1 MIIIQF
7 IRGFLMASADSV
19 PGVSG
24 GTIAFILGFYDKFIG
39 SINDLISGSKEER
52 IEAITFLAKI
62 GVGWVVG
69 LVLSI
74 LFIASI
80 FEEHIYQI
88 SSVFLGLII
97 LSIPFIIL
105 EEQDTLLQ
113 AKKHEGIFVLLGILV
128 VFLITFFN
136 PLSSSG
142 TTGNE
147 LTFILLITT
156 FIAGMVAISAMVLP
170 GISGSTILLI
180 MGLYGTIITSIK
192 ELLGFDFSYL
202 PIVVVFGLGVLVG
215 ALITVK
221 GVKYTLTNHRSKT
234 IYTIIG
240 LMLGSIYAV
249 IMGPRSL
256 EIPKDPMSFSSFNV
270 LYFLLGGLIIVGLHY
285 LSAYLKRKGE

>member
-24 GTIAFILGFYDKFIG
+24 GTVAFILGFYDKFIG
-39 SINDLISGSKEER
+39 SINDLISGSKEQR
-52 IEAITFLAKI
+52 IEAISFLFKI

-97 LSIPFIIL
+97 LSIPFIISQ
-105 EEQDTLLQ
+105 EKVTLTNS
-113 AKKHEGIFVLLGILV
+113 KKYEVIFVVSGILV
-128 VFLITFFN
+128 VFLITYFN
-136 PLSSSG
+136 PLTSSG
-142 TTGNE
+142 ASGNE
-147 LTFILLITT
+147 LSFVLLITV

-170 GISGSTILLI
+170 GISGSTVLLI
-180 MGLYGTIITSIK
+180 MGLYGTIIQSIK
-192 ELLGFDFSYL
+192 ELLGFDFSYFT
-202 PIVVVFGLGVLVG
+202 IVFVFGLGVIVG
-215 ALITVK
+215 VLLTVK
-221 GVKYTLTNHRSKT
+221 GVKYTLSHHRSKT

-240 LMLGSIYAV
+240 LMIGSIYAV

-256 EIPKDPMSFSSFNV
+256 EIPKPPMSIQTFSI
-270 LYFLLGGLIIVGLHY
+270 LYFILGSLIIVGLHY
-285 LSAYLKRKGE
+285 LSEHLKKKS